1 MLTSLIALFVLLLAS
16 LYLVGRLIHDA
27 MQVNPWEVKDISL

>member
-1 MLTSLIALFVLLLAS
+1 MLTTLIAIFVLLIAS

-27 MQVNPWEVKDISL
+27 MQPNPWEVKDISL